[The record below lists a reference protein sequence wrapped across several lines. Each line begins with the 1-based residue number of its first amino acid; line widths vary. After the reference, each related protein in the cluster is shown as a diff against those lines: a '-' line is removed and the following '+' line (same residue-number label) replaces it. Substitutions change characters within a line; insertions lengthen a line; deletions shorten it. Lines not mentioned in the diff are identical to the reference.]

1 MARGL
6 EGKISLNLVYQVHP
20 KEYNSTK
27 SKEAQFFEMA
37 LLITKRIK
45 IFKRRFNIYQ
55 IPTIAV
61 RLKKTHSNAYYTL
74 KIIFSI
80 DYQI

>member
-1 MARGL
+1 MKENVTDTYLQYANLMARGL

-27 SKEAQFFEMA
+27 SKEAKFFWNGF
-37 LLITKRIK
+37 TDHKKIK

-55 IPTIAV
+55 IPSIAV
-61 RLKKTHSNAYYTL
+61 R
-74 KIIFSI
+74 F
-80 DYQI
+80 

>member
-27 SKEAQFFEMA
+27 SKEAKFF
-37 LLITKRIK
+37 
-45 IFKRRFNIYQ
+45 
-55 IPTIAV
+55 
-61 RLKKTHSNAYYTL
+61 
-74 KIIFSI
+74 
-80 DYQI
+80 

>member
-27 SKEAQFFEMA
+27 SKEAKFFWNGFTDHKKNKN
-37 LLITKRIK
+37 LQKK
-45 IFKRRFNIYQ
+45 I
-55 IPTIAV
+55 
-61 RLKKTHSNAYYTL
+61 
-74 KIIFSI
+74 
-80 DYQI
+80 